1 MNTQHDVLTTENLS
15 VGYDGRAVLAN
26 INVSIARGT
35 LTVLIGENGSGKS
48 TLLRTL
54 SGVQKP
60 ICGSITIEGHDF
72 ATLSRAARARTLAM
86 VFTDRTG
93 GGGLTVAETVGI
105 GRHPYTGMLGHLS
118 SRDKEIIAGAIAD
131 VGMSAFTDRRL
142 GSLSDGERQ
151 KVMIAR
157 ALAQTTPLILL
168 DEPTAFLDVAGRIEI
183 TALLRRLADNGHTIV
198 LSTHDLGSAIEA
210 ADNMWIVD
218 KSAHTTL
225 FAPKAVALEQN
236 YLSKAF
242 PTLNPQLLSFSL

>member
-1 MNTQHDVLTTENLS
+1 MSEQPVLATEDLS
-15 VGYDGRAVLAN
+15 VGYDGHAVLAD
-26 INVSIARGT
+26 INVAIARGS
-35 LTVLIGENGSGKS
+35 LTVLIGANGSGKS

-60 ICGSITIEGHDF
+60 ISGSIYIDNLDISD
-72 ATLSRAARARTLAM
+72 LSRGARARKLSM

-118 SRDKEIIAGAIAD
+118 NGDKEIIEAAIAD
-131 VGMSAFTDRRL
+131 VGMSTFIHRRL

-218 KSAHTTL
+218 KTARTTL
-225 FAPKAVALEQN
+225 FAPKYEAMEQN
-236 YLSKAF
+236 FLSKAF
-242 PTLNPQLLSFSL
+242 PTLNPQLLTLNL

>member
-1 MNTQHDVLTTENLS
+1 MNARTVLATESLS
-15 VGYDGRAVLAN
+15 VGYDGYAVLSQIDVA
-26 INVSIARGT
+26 IAPGT
-35 LTVLIGENGSGKS
+35 LTVLIGANGSGKS

-60 ICGSITIEGHDF
+60 VGGKIDIEGRDI
-72 ATLSRAARARTLAM
+72 AALSRTERARTLSM

-93 GGGLTVAETVGI
+93 GGGLTVSETVGI
-105 GRHPYTGMLGHLS
+105 GRHPYTGMLGHLGN
-118 SRDKEIIAGAIAD
+118 RDKEIIAAAIAD
-131 VGMSAFTDRRL
+131 VGMGAFVDRRL

-157 ALAQTTPLILL
+157 ALAQTTPLMLL

-183 TALLRRLADNGHTIV
+183 TALLRRLADEGHTIV

-218 KSAHTTL
+218 KAARTTL
-225 FAPKAVALEQN
+225 FAPKAVALEKN
-236 YLSKAF
+236 FLSRAF
-242 PTLNPQLLSFSL
+242 PTLNPQLLSLSL

>member
-1 MNTQHDVLTTENLS
+1 MNQQHVLATKNLS
-15 VGYDGRAVLAN
+15 VGYDGHAVLAD
-26 INVSIARGT
+26 INVAIAPGT
-35 LTVLIGENGSGKS
+35 LTVLIGANGSGKS

-60 ICGSITIEGHDF
+60 VEGTVIIEGRDI
-72 ATLSRAARARTLAM
+72 ADLSRTARARTLAM

-93 GGGLTVAETVGI
+93 GGGLTVAETVSI

-118 SRDKEIIAGAIAD
+118 NRDKEIIDGAIAD
-131 VGMSAFTDRRL
+131 VGMTAFTHRRL

-183 TALLRRLADNGHTIV
+183 TNLLHHLADNGHTIV

-218 KSAHTTL
+218 KVAHTTL
-225 FAPKAVALEQN
+225 FAPKSVAMEQN

-242 PTLNPQLLSFSL
+242 PTLNPQHLFFSL